1 MLREGFFSRMNWISP
16 AFPMW
21 LTLAA
26 AVFFGVLVLITLV
39 RAEKSVA
46 NGALTVIALLA
57 VGIAVAATIRGY
69 GPPSEGRG
77 APGERAS
84 AAATAAVPALSCL
97 DEMAGD
103 VVLAACEKAVFASAE
118 STAAAVSYVASQIT
132 RLTSFGDLTTASQ
145 SMTPDL
151 QVLRRSIE
159 RDRFGL
165 VAQVLQVRDHCTP
178 TKCAVFRSLT
188 DNHQII
194 TNMDEHFYDRL
205 ISRYSAVWNTPAVI
219 GTAGASPAMGA
230 LAAFP
235 PSVPTGRPTNADF
248 PSAASTPPVSI
259 MLPEPGTGTPGQA
272 AAHSPS
278 PPASASTPASRP
290 SPNPTQSSAAAAA
303 KKPPS
308 KPSHP
313 SHPSPATTPTQISP
327 APSAPAASND

>member
-1 MLREGFFSRMNWISP
+1 
-16 AFPMW
+16 
-21 LTLAA
+21 
-26 AVFFGVLVLITLV
+26 
-39 RAEKSVA
+39 
-46 NGALTVIALLA
+46 
-57 VGIAVAATIRGY
+57 
-69 GPPSEGRG
+69 
-77 APGERAS
+77 
-84 AAATAAVPALSCL
+84 
-97 DEMAGD
+97 
-103 VVLAACEKAVFASAE
+103 
-118 STAAAVSYVASQIT
+118 
-132 RLTSFGDLTTASQ
+132 
-145 SMTPDL
+145 
-151 QVLRRSIE
+151 
-159 RDRFGL
+159 
-165 VAQVLQVRDHCTP
+165 
-178 TKCAVFRSLT
+178 VFRSLT

-194 TNMDEHFYDRL
+194 TNMDDHHYDGLVRH
-205 ISRYSAVWNTPAVI
+205 YSATWNAPAAT
-219 GTAGASPAMGA
+219 GAAGVSPAMGA

-303 KKPPS
+303 KKPPP